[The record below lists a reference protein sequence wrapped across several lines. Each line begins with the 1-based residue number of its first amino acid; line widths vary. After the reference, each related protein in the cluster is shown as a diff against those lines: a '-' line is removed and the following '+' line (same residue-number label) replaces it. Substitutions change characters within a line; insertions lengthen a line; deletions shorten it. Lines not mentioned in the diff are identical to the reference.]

1 MLRPIASREEGRRI
15 VFDFTVKEMFQAVV
29 ATVFIWVVL
38 VLVFTAGTGVAR

>member
-29 ATVFIWVVL
+29 ATVLIWGLFVL
-38 VLVFTAGTGVAR
+38 IFTAGTGVAR